1 MIVTVKDDYDKEQG
15 TDLPMFSRVGKT
27 TVSMY
32 IAFSQA
38 AMNKHE
44 EEEYMKANP
53 NADVNECRNRKKKV
67 RAKADDG
74 GLSTLQEQRE
84 KLMKNDET
92 IVSAYNGIKQCC
104 IDSQRD

>member
-1 MIVTVKDDYDKEQG
+1 MIVTVKEDYDKDQG

-44 EEEYMKANP
+44 EEEWLKRNP
-53 NADVNECRNRKKKV
+53 LGDINDYRQKKKSNRKKN
-67 RAKADDG
+67 DDG
-74 GLSTLQEQRE
+74 GLGALKDQRE
-84 KLMKNDET
+84 KLLKDDQTVVSDPTLKNP
-92 IVSAYNGIKQCC
+92 IY
-104 IDSQRD
+104 RL

>member
-1 MIVTVKDDYDKEQG
+1 MIVTVKEDFDKDQG

-44 EEEYMKANP
+44 EEDYLKHNPGVTVEEY
-53 NADVNECRNRKKKV
+53 RQQKKDRQLK
-67 RAKADDG
+67 KADDG
-74 GLSTLQEQRE
+74 GLGTLKDQRDA
-84 KLMKNDET
+84 LLKNEET
-92 IVSAYNGIKQCC
+92 IVSMSR
-104 IDSQRD
+104 IDTSL

>member
-1 MIVTVKDDYDKEQG
+1 MIVTVNDDYDKEQG

-44 EEEYMKANP
+44 EEEYIRQNPGADIEEFRNMKKNK
-53 NADVNECRNRKKKV
+53 RKKNN
-67 RAKADDG
+67 DG
-74 GLSTLQEQRE
+74 GLSNLQE
-84 KLMKNDET
+84 
-92 IVSAYNGIKQCC
+92 
-104 IDSQRD
+104 